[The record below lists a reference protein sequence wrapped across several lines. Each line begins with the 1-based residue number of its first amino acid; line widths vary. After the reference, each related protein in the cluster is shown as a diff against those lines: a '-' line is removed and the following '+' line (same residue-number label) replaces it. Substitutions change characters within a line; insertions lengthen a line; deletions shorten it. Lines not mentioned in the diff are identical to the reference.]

1 MYNIIVKKF
10 GQPNSLSYQELEN
23 KELGK
28 NDVKIKVNYAGVNF
42 ADILT
47 IMGKYQERPRPPF
60 SPGLEV
66 SGTVLEVGTASTR
79 VKVNDRVMAI
89 MKYGGYKELVIVP
102 EENVYKIPKNMPI
115 RIAGGFPVAYGT
127 AFSALVEKGNI
138 KRHDICLILGATGGV
153 GLASVEIAKAFGATV
168 IACGGESRKLEVCLN
183 HGADYVI
190 NYKQDII
197 RTKLKKLGIKE
208 LDLVIDMVGGQATLD
223 VIKTLNWNGRIVIVG
238 FASGKIPDL
247 PANRL
252 LLKNAKAEG
261 LYWGEYAYR
270 YPKKI
275 EEDFLALED
284 LFVNKK
290 INPTVYREFSLKDA
304 AKALNFLIERKNIGK
319 IILNCQ

>member
-10 GQPNSLSYQELEN
+10 GQPDKLEYQKLEHE
-23 KELGK
+23 ELGK

-47 IMGKYQERPRPPF
+47 IKGKYQERPRPPF

-66 SGTVLEVGTASTR
+66 SGIVLEVGTASKR
-79 VKVNDRVMAI
+79 IKVNDKVMAI
-89 MKYGGYKELVIVP
+89 MKYGGYKECVIVP
-102 EENVYKIPKNMPI
+102 EENVYKIPKNMSL

-127 AFSALVEKGNI
+127 AFSSLVEKGNI
-138 KRHDICLILGATGGV
+138 KKNDVCLILGATGGV
-153 GLASVEIAKAFGATV
+153 GIAAVEIAKAYGATV
-168 IACGGESRKLEVCLN
+168 IACGGSFKKLEVCLR
-183 HGADYVI
+183 HGADCVI

-197 RTKLKKLGIKE
+197 RTKLKELGIKG
-208 LDLVIDMVGGQATLD
+208 LDLVIDMVGGQPTLD
-223 VIKTLNWNGRIVIVG
+223 VVKALNWNGRIIIVG

-252 LLKNAKAEG
+252 LLKNAKADG

-275 EEDFLALED
+275 EEDFLALEN
-284 LFVNKK
+284 LFINKK
-290 INPTVYREFSLKDA
+290 INPTVYKEFKLKDA
-304 AKALNFLIERKNIGK
+304 EKALNLLIERKNAGK
-319 IILNCQ
+319 IILDCQ